1 MTEPAPA
8 RPTRFRTGGLSQ
20 RKPTR
25 FHWTPDAAQ
34 RAELARELELLSLHR
49 LEFTGQIDPV
59 GRDEIRLH
67 GTLTAAVD
75 QACIVT
81 LAPVTSQINEAVTR
95 RFVADLPTPQGEE
108 VEMPEDDGLEPMPEV
123 LDLVEIAAETLM
135 LALPLYPRAPGA
147 EFGEKLVAPA
157 GAEPVP
163 EVKDKPFAGLA
174 SLADRLK
181 SGPKSGNNSGE

>member
-34 RAELARELELLSLHR
+34 RAELARELELLALHR
-49 LEFTGQIDPV
+49 LEFTGQIDPA

-81 LAPVTSQINEAVTR
+81 LSPVTTEINEAVTR
-95 RFVADLPTPQGEE
+95 RYVADLPAPQGEE
-108 VEMPEDDGLEPMPEV
+108 VEMPEDDGLESMPEV
-123 LDLVEIAAETLM
+123 LDIVEIASETLM
-135 LALPLYPRAPGA
+135 LALPLYPRASGA

-157 GAEPVP
+157 GAEPVH
-163 EVKDKPFAGLA
+163 EVRDKPFAGLA

-181 SGPKSGNNSGE
+181 SGPDADGDGSE